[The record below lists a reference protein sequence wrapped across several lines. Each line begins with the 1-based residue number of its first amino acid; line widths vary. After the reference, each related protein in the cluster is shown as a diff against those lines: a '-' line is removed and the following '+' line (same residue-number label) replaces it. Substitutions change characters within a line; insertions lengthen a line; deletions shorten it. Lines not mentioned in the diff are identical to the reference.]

1 MSLQEPWANLWQRP
15 PQAMVHLLLSL
26 SVSQLDRAPRSPELG
41 LSGLCAR
48 SGSNRAQVWDEP
60 VEGKPLS
67 NGMTQKCTFLCE
79 AMTPLS
85 NLDLLCVFLSIPIVM
100 EIIPAISFLVY
111 ASRSLI
117 NLKKKNASESRQKGV
132 FPEIENGLV
141 SLKNERFLTPCVSS
155 HDQRTKKTQEKN
167 VW

>member
-1 MSLQEPWANLWQRP
+1 
-15 PQAMVHLLLSL
+15 
-26 SVSQLDRAPRSPELG
+26 
-41 LSGLCAR
+41 
-48 SGSNRAQVWDEP
+48 
-60 VEGKPLS
+60 
-67 NGMTQKCTFLCE
+67 
-79 AMTPLS
+79 
-85 NLDLLCVFLSIPIVM
+85 M

-141 SLKNERFLTPCVSS
+141 SLKNERLLTPCVSS